1 MPAKTLHASKESIHA
16 VRALL
21 RLSAAISRCAGSQ
34 AAIASTL
41 RSFDEEEEPTDLAS
55 TLDQFVPT
63 AVKLQ
68 EVSNG
73 SDVRSRISVDNGLR
87 PRYVTSLHVETNRRR
102 IPEGAIARMAVIAEV
117 APPAQPSEA
126 DDRARILAEMGIG
139 LPFGMIGMTR
149 LGGVLKG
156 LTKRERRR
164 AQFIPLDEQ
173 IALGTILA
181 VAGKETPVVAF
192 SQDADWPRNPLALEV
207 AARLN
212 CRVQR
217 FRLGLL
223 PGGLI
228 ERLSSVRYEYVKL
241 SAYRGESA

>member
-16 VRALL
+16 VRSLL
-21 RLSAAISRCAGSQ
+21 RLSAAISRCAGSP

-41 RSFDEEEEPTDLAS
+41 RSFDEEEPIDLNS
-55 TLDQFVPT
+55 ILDRFVPT

-87 PRYVTSLHVETNRRR
+87 PRYVTSLHVEINRRR
-102 IPEGAIARMAVIAEV
+102 VPDGAIARMAVIAEV
-117 APPAQPSEA
+117 APPALPSEA
-126 DDRARILAEMGIG
+126 DNRARLLSEMGIG
-139 LPFGMIGMTR
+139 LPFGVLGLTR
-149 LGGVLKG
+149 LGNVLKG

-192 SQDADWPRNPLALEV
+192 SPDAGWPRNPLALEV

-217 FRLGLL
+217 FRLELL
-223 PGGLI
+223 PERLI
-228 ERLSSVRYEYVKL
+228 GRLSSVRYEYVNL

>member
-16 VRALL
+16 VRSLL

-34 AAIASTL
+34 VAIASTL
-41 RSFDEEEEPTDLAS
+41 RSFDEDEATDLTS

-68 EVSNG
+68 EVSNE

-87 PRYVTSLHVETNRRR
+87 PRYVTSLHVETHRRR
-102 IPEGAIARMAVIAEV
+102 IPDGAIARMAVIAEV

-139 LPFGMIGMTR
+139 LPFGMIGVTR

-217 FRLGLL
+217 FRLELL

-228 ERLSSVRYEYVKL
+228 ERLSSVRYEYVKV
-241 SAYRGESA
+241 SAYRGESP